1 MISLN
6 KNQLNKK
13 PLFIVFEGIDG
24 AGKSTVLYAV
34 NKRLKKKIKRRIIIT
49 REPGGENCK
58 SAENIRSLLLKN
70 IVDFAPTT
78 CAYLYASSRNE
89 HIEKVLKPNLID
101 DNIVICDRFI
111 YSSYLYQGIA
121 QNVGLENVRLINQA
135 AVESIHIDYVF
146 YFDIS
151 YKNAMARINRRIDT
165 NAFDNQQKDFY
176 FNLLNNYPKILNNPL
191 YNHNAK
197 IIMVNANLD
206 FESVVNFIVNKIV
219 KLVKEQEI
227 NYDWSC

>member
-1 MISLN
+1 MN
-6 KNQLNKK
+6 KKQTNKK

-34 NKRLKKKIKRRIIIT
+34 SKRLKAKTKRKIIIT
-49 REPGGENCK
+49 REPGGENCT
-58 SAENIRSLLLKN
+58 SAESIRSLLLEN
-70 IVDFAPTT
+70 IDNFAPTT

-89 HIEKVLKPNLID
+89 HIQKVLKPNLVN
-101 DNIVICDRFI
+101 DNVVICDRFI

-135 AVESIHIDYVF
+135 AVQSINIDYVF

-151 YKNAMARINRRIDT
+151 YKNAMARIDRRIDT
-165 NAFDNQQKDFY
+165 NSFDNQKKEFY
-176 FNLLNNYPKILNNPL
+176 FNLLKNYPKILYDPV
-191 YNHNAK
+191 YNHNAE

-206 FESVVNFIVNKIV
+206 FESVVNFIVKKIA
-219 KLVKEQEI
+219 KIIKQQE
-227 NYDWSC
+227 NS